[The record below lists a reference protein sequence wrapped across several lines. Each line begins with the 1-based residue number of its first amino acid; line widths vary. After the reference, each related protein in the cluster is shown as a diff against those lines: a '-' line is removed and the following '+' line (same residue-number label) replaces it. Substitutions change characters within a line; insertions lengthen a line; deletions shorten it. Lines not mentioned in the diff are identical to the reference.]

1 VGTIAVTP
9 PKKAALEM
17 EKEPEEMSFEELR
30 NELKNRPESH
40 QYLAARAELDLRQI
54 KALLEATE
62 AQKSAAKAE
71 ERAADASIA
80 SALAARRNANYM
92 LVSVGVATISAIA
105 SAVSAYYGYL
115 SAVHPQAP

>member
-1 VGTIAVTP
+1 
-9 PKKAALEM
+9 M
-17 EKEPEEMSFEELR
+17 EKEPETKSFEELAR
-30 NELKNRPESH
+30 QLSLRQDSH
-40 QYLAARAELDLRQI
+40 EYLAARAELEVRQI

-62 AQKSAAKAE
+62 AQKSAAMAE
-71 ERAADASIA
+71 ERAADAGVA
-80 SALAARRNANYM
+80 SAQAARRNANYM